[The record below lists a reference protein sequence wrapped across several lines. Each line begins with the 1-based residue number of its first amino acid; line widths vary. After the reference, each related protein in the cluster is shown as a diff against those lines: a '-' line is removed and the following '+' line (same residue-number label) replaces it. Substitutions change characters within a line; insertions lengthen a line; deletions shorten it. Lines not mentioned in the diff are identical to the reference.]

1 MRLEK
6 VQFFIALIFKTYNL
20 IIHSRGQMLVAAC
33 LLLACCLPAA
43 CLPACLPACLLA
55 CPLLLLACAAAAS
68 CLLLAC
74 FLPASCLLLACCLP
88 PQFLIC
94 NPSVQTWLVNP
105 EFQYELKHTAHEI
118 LAGVVLRSG
127 VHMGICSGGLG
138 RSEASVKEK
147 RLSAEKYNRALRYVK
162 KWKGSCSRFWEVW
175 CRFRYPVVAIPCRK
189 AYEDI
194 ELAELFH

>member
-1 MRLEK
+1 MLSWQPLLPWFLK
-6 VQFFIALIFKTYNL
+6 LIFD
-20 IIHSRGQMLVAAC
+20 HSFKGAHAGCCLLAAC
-33 LLLACCLPAA
+33 LLLVADACC
-43 CLPACLPACLLA
+43 
-55 CPLLLLACAAAAS
+55 LLLLAAACCLLLLAAAACFC
-68 CLLLAC
+68 CLLLLAAA
-74 FLPASCLLLACCLP
+74 ASCLLLACCLP

-105 EFQYELKHTAHEI
+105 EFQYELKHTAHQI

-138 RSEASVKEK
+138 RSEAAVKEK
-147 RLSAEKYNRALRYVK
+147 WLPAEKYNRALRYVK

-175 CRFRYPVVAIPCRK
+175 CKFRYPVVAILCRK

-194 ELAELFH
+194 DLAEFFPLAFQ